1 MRNTLGKVAR
11 LWKRPA
17 KLTIPPHLAQ
27 GLDDLEYALFPSAMR
42 PGNRVSPLRGGAET
56 FPAMLEAI
64 AKAEDYVHLE
74 VYILHSDRIGKRFR
88 DALVERARAGV
99 SVRLLYDAIG
109 SIGLDDGYLD
119 SLRAAGVEIHTF
131 RPIAPWRRRWGL
143 NKRDHRKILVID
155 GTVGFTGGLNI
166 GEEYEPV
173 ENGGGGWHDMHARV
187 EGPAVAELARL
198 FRKTWILAGGKPY
211 HLHEQ
216 PSEEVVATLGSAF
229 ALAIGNEDLRRRATI
244 RRAYLH
250 AMRRA
255 RRAISIENAYFIPDR
270 GIRRVMLNAVRRG
283 VKVSVILPD
292 RNDLPAVQ
300 YASQRLWTGL
310 LKAGVKLLLWPE
322 RMMHAKTAVVDGAW
336 STIGSYNLD
345 ARSLFHNLEVV
356 LTIVDRGF
364 GAGLERQWTEDA
376 ARCREVGLEEW
387 KRRPWWTK
395 VLEWVCYQFR
405 HWL

>member
-1 MRNTLGKVAR
+1 VAR

-17 KLTIPPHLAQ
+17 KLTIPAHIAQ
-27 GLDDLEYALFPSAMR
+27 GLDDLEYALFPSTMR
-42 PGNRVSPLRGGAET
+42 PGNRVLPLRGGGET

-74 VYILHSDRIGKRFR
+74 TYILRSDRAGKLFR
-88 DALVERARAGV
+88 DAMVERARAGIA
-99 SVRLLYDAIG
+99 VRLLYDAIG
-109 SIGLDDGYLD
+109 SLGIDDDYLT

-143 NKRDHRKILVID
+143 NKRDHRKILVVD

-166 GEEYEPV
+166 GDEYDSI
-173 ENGGGGWHDMHARV
+173 ENGGGGWHDMHARI
-187 EGPAVAELARL
+187 EGPVVAELARL
-198 FRKTWILAGGKPY
+198 FRKTWIMAGGGPY

-255 RRAISIENAYFIPDR
+255 RRAIVIENAYFIPDR
-270 GIRRVMLNAVRRG
+270 GIRRVMVNAVRRG
-283 VKVSVILPD
+283 VQVSVILPD
-292 RNDLPAVQ
+292 HNDLAAVQ
-300 YASQRLWTGL
+300 YASQRLWGGL
-310 LKAGVKLLLWPE
+310 LKAGVKLLLWPK
-322 RMMHAKTAVVDGAW
+322 RMMHAKTAVVDGVW

-356 LTIVDRGF
+356 LAIVDRGF
-364 GAGLERQWTEDA
+364 GAGLERQWAGDA
-376 ARCREVGLEEW
+376 ARCREVQLEEW
-387 KRRPWWTK
+387 KRRPRWRK
-395 VLEWVCYQFR
+395 VLEWFCYQFR